1 MEETK
6 IMTSGNAWSKSHLC
20 SVVSKATREEP
31 AGCGTPFVGYLGIEV
46 APPWKHDITESSR
59 FPEGLRKAVERAQD
73 AGVIGKFTTLFPDPV
88 YSREGYVRAL
98 YLHKPPGPFV
108 AYEKREYAVPEGE
121 IVPLVEA
128 LAEGLDG
135 LSCFQRYE
143 EDTSR
148 VRDILVCTH
157 GSHDACCG
165 KFGYPVYATLRYGY
179 AAASEGQLRVWRT
192 SHIGGHRFAPTLID
206 FPEGRYWGHLEPEA
220 IEKLVLRKGPV
231 SGLRQFYRGWAG
243 LSGKFEQIAERE
255 IFAREGWGWTRYLKS
270 GKTLKADQNEDR
282 AEVRIEYATSGGNAG
297 AYEATVEANGTVMT
311 LCNSGPEPLQEVKQY
326 RVSRLEKKVPLGR
339 R

>member
-1 MEETK
+1 
-6 IMTSGNAWSKSHLC
+6 MTSGKAWSENRLC
-20 SVVSKATREEP
+20 SVVSKAAGEEP

-46 APPWKHDITESSR
+46 VPPWKHDVTDSFR
-59 FPEGLRKAVERAQD
+59 FPEALREAVERAQD
-73 AGVIGKFTTLFPDPV
+73 AGVIGKFTALFPDPV
-88 YSREGYVRAL
+88 YSREGHIRAL
-98 YLHKPPGPFV
+98 YLHKPPG
-108 AYEKREYAVPEGE
+108 
-121 IVPLVEA
+121 VEA
-128 LAEGLDG
+128 LAEGPDG
-135 LSCFQRYE
+135 LRRFERYE

-148 VRDILVCTH
+148 IRDILVCTH

-179 AAASEGQLRVWRT
+179 AATSEGQLRVWRT

-220 IEKLVLRKGPV
+220 LEKLVLRKGPV
-231 SGLRQFYRGWAG
+231 SELGRFYRGWAG

-255 IFAREGWGWTRYLKS
+255 IFAREGWDWTRYLKS
-270 GKTLKADQNEDR
+270 GKTLKATQNEDC

-297 AYEATVEANGTVMT
+297 AYEATVETNGTVMT
-311 LCNSGPEPLQEVKQY
+311 LYNSGPEPLQEVKQY
-326 RVSRLEKKVPLGR
+326 HVSRLKKVPLGR

>member
-1 MEETK
+1 MDETK
-6 IMTSGNAWSKSHLC
+6 IMTSGKAWPKSRLC
-20 SVVSKATREEP
+20 SVVSKAAREDP
-31 AGCGTPFVGYLGIEV
+31 AGCGKPFVGYLGIEV
-46 APPWKHDITESSR
+46 APSWKHDVTESPR
-59 FPEGLRKAVERAQD
+59 FPEGLREAVKRAQD
-73 AGVIGKFTTLFPDPV
+73 AGVIGKFTALFPDPV
-88 YSREGYVRAL
+88 YSREGYARAL

-108 AYEKREYAVPEGE
+108 AYDKSEYAVPEGE

-128 LAEGLDG
+128 LAEGQDG
-135 LSCFQRYE
+135 LSRFERYE

-165 KFGYPVYATLRYGY
+165 KFGYPVYETLRYGY
-179 AAASEGQLRVWRT
+179 AGASKRQLRVWRT

-220 IEKLVLRKGPV
+220 LEKLVLRKGPV
-231 SGLRQFYRGWAG
+231 SELGRFYRGLAG

-255 IFAREGWGWTRYLKS
+255 IFMREGWEWTRYLKS
-270 GKTLKADQNEDR
+270 GKTLEADETEDR
-282 AEVRIEYATSGGNAG
+282 AEVRIEYATPSGNTG

-311 LCNSGPEPLQEVKQY
+311 LSNSGSEPLQEVKQY
-326 RVSRLEKKVPLGR
+326 RVSRLERVPSG
-339 R
+339 

>member
-1 MEETK
+1 MEEAK
-6 IMTSGNAWSKSHLC
+6 IMTSGKARPKSRLC
-20 SVVSKATREEP
+20 SVVSMAGREDP

-46 APPWKHDITESSR
+46 APPWKHDVTDSFR
-59 FPEGLRKAVERAQD
+59 FPEALREAVERAQD
-73 AGVIGKFTTLFPDPV
+73 AGVIGKFTALFPDPV
-88 YSREGYVRAL
+88 YSREGYARAL

-108 AYEKREYAVPEGE
+108 TYEKREYAVPEGE

-128 LAEGLDG
+128 LAEGTDG
-135 LSCFQRYE
+135 LSSFERYE

-165 KFGYPVYATLRYGY
+165 KFGYPVYEILRYGY
-179 AAASEGQLRVWRT
+179 AGALKRQLRVWRT

-220 IEKLVLRKGPV
+220 LEKLVLRKGPV
-231 SGLRQFYRGWAG
+231 SELGRFYRGWAG

-255 IFAREGWGWTRYLKS
+255 IFAREGWEWTRYLKN
-270 GKTLKADQNEDR
+270 GKTLEANENEDR
-282 AEVRIEYATSGGNAG
+282 AEVRIGYANPSGNAG
-297 AYEATVEANGTVMT
+297 TYEATVEATGTVMT
-311 LCNSGPEPLQEVKQY
+311 LCNSGPDPLQEVKQY
-326 RVSRLEKKVPLGR
+326 RVSRLEKIPSAR
-339 R
+339 

>member
-1 MEETK
+1 
-6 IMTSGNAWSKSHLC
+6 MTSGKAWPKSRLC
-20 SVVSKATREEP
+20 SVVSKAAKEDP
-31 AGCGTPFVGYLGIEV
+31 AGCGKPFVGYLGIEV
-46 APPWKHDITESSR
+46 APSWKHDVAESPR
-59 FPEGLRKAVERAQD
+59 FPEGLREAVERAQD
-73 AGVIGKFTTLFPDPV
+73 AGVIGKFTALFPDPA
-88 YSREGYVRAL
+88 YSREGYARVL

-108 AYEKREYAVPEGE
+108 AYDKSEYAVPEGE

-128 LAEGLDG
+128 LAEGPDG
-135 LSCFQRYE
+135 LSRFERYE

-165 KFGYPVYATLRYGY
+165 KFGYPVYETLRYGY
-179 AAASEGQLRVWRT
+179 GGASKRQLRVWRT

-220 IEKLVLRKGPV
+220 LEKLVLRKGPV
-231 SGLRQFYRGWAG
+231 SELRRFYRGLAG

-255 IFAREGWGWTRYLKS
+255 IFMREGWEWTRYLKS
-270 GKTLKADQNEDR
+270 GQTLEADETEDR
-282 AEVRIEYATSGGNAG
+282 AEVRIEYATPSGNTG

-311 LCNSGPEPLQEVKQY
+311 LSDSGPDPLQEAKQY
-326 RVSRLEKKVPLGR
+326 RVSRLERVPSS
-339 R
+339 

>member
-6 IMTSGNAWSKSHLC
+6 IMTSGKAWPKSRLC
-20 SVVSKATREEP
+20 SVVSKAAREDP
-31 AGCGTPFVGYLGIEV
+31 AGCGKPFVGYLGIEV
-46 APPWKHDITESSR
+46 APSWNHDVTESPG
-59 FPEGLRKAVERAQD
+59 FPEGLREAVKRAQD
-73 AGVIGKFTTLFPDPV
+73 AGVIGKFTALFPDPV
-88 YSREGYVRAL
+88 YSREGYARAL

-108 AYEKREYAVPEGE
+108 AYDKSEYAVPEGE

-128 LAEGLDG
+128 LAEGQDG
-135 LSCFQRYE
+135 LSRFERYE

-165 KFGYPVYATLRYGY
+165 KFGYPVYETLRYGY
-179 AAASEGQLRVWRT
+179 AGASKRQLRVWRT

-220 IEKLVLRKGPV
+220 LEKLVLRKGPV
-231 SGLRQFYRGWAG
+231 SELGRFYRGLAG

-255 IFAREGWGWTRYLKS
+255 IFMREGWEWTRYLKS
-270 GKTLKADQNEDR
+270 GKTLEADETEDR
-282 AEVRIEYATSGGNAG
+282 AEVRIEYATPSGNTG

-311 LCNSGPEPLQEVKQY
+311 LSNSGSDPLQEAKQY
-326 RVSRLEKKVPLGR
+326 RVSRLERVPSG
-339 R
+339 

>member
-6 IMTSGNAWSKSHLC
+6 IMTSGKAWPKSRLC
-20 SVVSKATREEP
+20 SVVSKAAREDP
-31 AGCGTPFVGYLGIEV
+31 AGCGKPFVGYLGIEV
-46 APPWKHDITESSR
+46 APSWKHDVTESPR
-59 FPEGLRKAVERAQD
+59 FPEGLREAVKRAQD
-73 AGVIGKFTTLFPDPV
+73 AGVIGKFTALFPDPV
-88 YSREGYVRAL
+88 YSREGYARAL

-108 AYEKREYAVPEGE
+108 IYDKSEYAVPEGE

-128 LAEGLDG
+128 LAEGQDG
-135 LSCFQRYE
+135 LSRFERYE

-165 KFGYPVYATLRYGY
+165 KFGYPVYETLRYGY
-179 AAASEGQLRVWRT
+179 AGASKRQLRVWRT

-220 IEKLVLRKGPV
+220 LEKLVLRKGPV
-231 SGLRQFYRGWAG
+231 SELGRFYRGLAG

-255 IFAREGWGWTRYLKS
+255 IFMREGWEWTRYLKS
-270 GKTLKADQNEDR
+270 GKTLEADETEDR
-282 AEVRIEYATSGGNAG
+282 AEVRIEYATPSGNTG

-311 LCNSGPEPLQEVKQY
+311 LSNSGSEPLQEVKQY
-326 RVSRLEKKVPLGR
+326 RVSRLERVPSG
-339 R
+339 

>member
-1 MEETK
+1 
-6 IMTSGNAWSKSHLC
+6 MTSGKAWPKSRLC
-20 SVVSKATREEP
+20 SVVSKAAREDP
-31 AGCGTPFVGYLGIEV
+31 AGCGKPFVGYLGIEV
-46 APPWKHDITESSR
+46 APSWKHDVTESPR
-59 FPEGLRKAVERAQD
+59 FPEPLREAVKRAQD
-73 AGVIGKFTTLFPDPV
+73 AGVIGKFTALFPDPV
-88 YSREGYVRAL
+88 YSREGYARAL

-108 AYEKREYAVPEGE
+108 AYDKSEYAVPEGE

-128 LAEGLDG
+128 LAGGQDG
-135 LSCFQRYE
+135 LSRFERYE

-165 KFGYPVYATLRYGY
+165 KFGYPVYETLRYGY
-179 AAASEGQLRVWRT
+179 AGASKRQLRVWRT

-220 IEKLVLRKGPV
+220 LEKLVLRKGPV
-231 SGLRQFYRGWAG
+231 SELGRFYRGLAG

-255 IFAREGWGWTRYLKS
+255 IFMREGWEWTRYLKS
-270 GKTLKADQNEDR
+270 GKTLEADETEDR
-282 AEVRIEYATSGGNAG
+282 AEVRIEYATPSGNTG

-311 LCNSGPEPLQEVKQY
+311 LSDSGLDPLQETKQY
-326 RVSRLEKKVPLGR
+326 RVSRLERVSSD
-339 R
+339 

>member
-1 MEETK
+1 
-6 IMTSGNAWSKSHLC
+6 MTSGKARPKSRLC
-20 SVVSKATREEP
+20 SVVSKAAGEDP
-31 AGCGTPFVGYLGIEV
+31 AGCGAPFVGYLGIEV
-46 APPWKHDITESSR
+46 APPWKHDVTESPR
-59 FPEGLRKAVERAQD
+59 FPELLRGAVERAQD
-73 AGVIGKFTTLFPDPV
+73 AGVIGKFTALFPDPV
-88 YSREGYVRAL
+88 YSREGYARAL
-98 YLHKPPGPFV
+98 YLHKPPSPFV
-108 AYEKREYAVPEGE
+108 TYEKREYAVPEGE

-135 LSCFQRYE
+135 LSSFERYE

-165 KFGYPVYATLRYGY
+165 KFGYPVYETLRYGY
-179 AAASEGQLRVWRT
+179 AGASKRQLRVWRT

-220 IEKLVLRKGPV
+220 LEKLVLRKGPV
-231 SGLRQFYRGWAG
+231 SEIGRFYRGWAG

-255 IFAREGWGWTRYLKS
+255 IFVREGWEWTRYLKN
-270 GKTLKADQNEDR
+270 GKTLEADENEGR
-282 AEVRIEYATSGGNAG
+282 AEVRIEYVTPGGNAG

-311 LCNSGPEPLQEVKQY
+311 LCNSGPDPLQEVKQY
-326 RVSRLEKKVPLGR
+326 RISRLERVPSGR
-339 R
+339 